1 MNNIKI
7 SLLQVYVTQ
16 YNCNITCLSETFLNS
31 SIRSDNDRIK
41 IGEYILIRS
50 DHPSNSEKGGFCIF
64 YKEYLFITK
73 WDDICTLGN
82 CLVTEICSQN
92 ETCSY
97 RLPGESQDEFQNFCT
112 NFDIIFS
119 QINYE
124 LPICSIVTG
133 DFICSWLW
141 INDIAGFAGKE
152 IDFLTS
158 PTGLHK
164 SFKNPLNDLIF
175 CTNQN
180 VISKYDADVSF
191 FW

>member
-73 WDDICTLGN
+73 
-82 CLVTEICSQN
+82 
-92 ETCSY
+92 
-97 RLPGESQDEFQNFCT
+97 
-112 NFDIIFS
+112 
-119 QINYE
+119 
-124 LPICSIVTG
+124 
-133 DFICSWLW
+133 
-141 INDIAGFAGKE
+141 
-152 IDFLTS
+152 
-158 PTGLHK
+158 
-164 SFKNPLNDLIF
+164 
-175 CTNQN
+175 
-180 VISKYDADVSF
+180 
-191 FW
+191 